1 MASSK
6 ETGLSA
12 RLLCFHASPGCCCIA
27 YDVFGGTSEGVGGSL
42 RVVLMAVSSVVKLDA
57 VSVAVITFT
66 FGTTGDSGIG
76 LLLNE
81 ASSCWLVLVL
91 SKF

>member
-12 RLLCFHASPGCCCIA
+12 RLLCFHPSPGCAGIA
-27 YDVFGGTSEGVGGSL
+27 QDVLGATTEGVGGSW
-42 RVVLMAVSSVVKLDA
+42 RAVLITVSAVVKLDP

-66 FGTTGDSGIG
+66 FGTTGDNGIG
-76 LLLNE
+76 LLLND
-81 ASSCWLVLVL
+81 ASSC
-91 SKF
+91 